1 MIFIAAL
8 VLLFGVIAAI
18 VVAGFY
24 VLMFVVGVAFLVLVA
39 ISFGIGNVWDLDPKS
54 VMWLGLVPLTILALF
69 VWGYIGS
76 RREEEQRAREEAERE
91 SERQRKFQARQGSVW
106 SRLRRRFDCR
116 DANHQESRSKISPQD

>member
-8 VLLFGVIAAI
+8 ILLFGVITAI

-24 VLMFVVGVAFLVLVA
+24 VLMFVVDVAFLVLVA

-76 RREEEQRAREEAERE
+76 RREEERISREVAEAKREAER
-91 SERQRKFQARQGSVW
+91 QRNLGAEQGSVW
-106 SRLRRRFDCR
+106 SRIRRRF
-116 DANHQESRSKISPQD
+116 

>member
-54 VMWLGLVPLTILALF
+54 VMWLGLVPLAVLSLH

-76 RREEEQRAREEAERE
+76 RREEDRIAREEAERQR
-91 SERQRKFQARQGSVW
+91 SRQAALGSVW
-106 SRLRRRFDCR
+106 DRIRRWF
-116 DANHQESRSKISPQD
+116 

>member
-24 VLMFVVGVAFLVLVA
+24 VLMFVVGVAFIVLVA
-39 ISFGIGNVWDLDPKS
+39 ISFGIGSAWDLDPKS
-54 VMWLGLVPLTILALF
+54 VMWLGLVPLSVFLLL

-76 RREEEQRAREEAERE
+76 RREEERIAREVAEAKREAER
-91 SERQRKFQARQGSVW
+91 QRNLRAEQGSVW
-106 SRLRRRFDCR
+106 SRIRRWF
-116 DANHQESRSKISPQD
+116 